1 MSASERG
8 HVSQAVVMAKELL
21 NDRVIRIT
29 LSRPDHGRLP
39 DWTPGAHIDLHLEN
53 GLVRQYSLCGDRW
66 DTQRYQIAVLREP
79 EGKGGSLYVH
89 DSLDVG
95 DLVDIGGPRN
105 NFPLNPADDY
115 IFIAGG
121 IGITPLLP
129 MIQAAERMG
138 APWRLVYTGRTRASI
153 AFADELAAYGDRVL
167 IHPRDEAGRLDL
179 DATLAQRESGTQV
192 YACGPAHLLADLKD
206 KSRSWS
212 NPNALHTELFH
223 AAPLAAPARA
233 TGFQVRLD
241 RRGALIDV
249 GPDESVLEALR
260 GAGAH
265 ILSSCGVGTCGTC
278 EVEVLD
284 GVPDHRD
291 SILSE
296 RDREANDCM
305 FVCVSRALSDTL
317 VVDL

>member
-1 MSASERG
+1 MSAPEGG
-8 HVSQAVVMAKELL
+8 HVNQAVVVAKELL
-21 NDRVIRIT
+21 TDRVIRVT

-66 DTQRYQIAVLREP
+66 DTQRYQIAVLRET

-95 DLVDIGGPRN
+95 DIVEIGGPRN
-105 NFPLNPADDY
+105 NFPLYPAEDY

-129 MIQAAERMG
+129 MIKAAERLEV
-138 APWRLVYTGRTRASI
+138 PWRLVYTGRTRDSI
-153 AFADELAAYGDRVL
+153 SFADELAAYGDRVL
-167 IHPRDEAGRLDL
+167 IHPRDELGRHDL
-179 DATLAQRESGTQV
+179 DATLAQRGSGTQV
-192 YACGPAHLLADLKD
+192 YACGPAQLLADLKD
-206 KSRSWS
+206 KSQSWS
-212 NPNALHTELFH
+212 NPDALHTELFQ

-249 GPDESVLEALR
+249 GPDESVLDALR

-278 EVEVLD
+278 EVGVLD

>member
-1 MSASERG
+1 MSAPEG
-8 HVSQAVVMAKELL
+8 GQVSQAVVVAKELL
-21 NDRVIRIT
+21 TDRVIRVT
-29 LSRPDHGRLP
+29 LARPDHGRLP

-66 DTQRYQIAVLREP
+66 DTQKYQIAVLRETD
-79 EGKGGSLYVH
+79 GKGGSLFVH

-95 DLVDIGGPRN
+95 DIVEIGGPRN
-105 NFPLNPADDY
+105 NFPLYSADDY

-129 MIQAAERMG
+129 MIAAAERLKL
-138 APWRLVYTGRTRASI
+138 PWKLVYTGRTRDSI
-153 AFADELAAYGDRVL
+153 SFVDELADYGDRVV
-167 IHPRDEAGRLDL
+167 IHPRDELGRHDL
-179 DATLAQRESGTQV
+179 DATLAQRQSGTLV
-192 YACGPAHLLADLKD
+192 YACGPAKLLDDLHEKA
-206 KSRSWS
+206 RSWS
-212 NPNALHTELFH
+212 NPNALHTELFQ
-223 AAPLAAPARA
+223 AAPLAAPARS

-249 GPDESVLEALR
+249 GPDETVLEALR

-278 EVEVLD
+278 EVGVLD

-296 RDREANDCM
+296 GDRQANDCM